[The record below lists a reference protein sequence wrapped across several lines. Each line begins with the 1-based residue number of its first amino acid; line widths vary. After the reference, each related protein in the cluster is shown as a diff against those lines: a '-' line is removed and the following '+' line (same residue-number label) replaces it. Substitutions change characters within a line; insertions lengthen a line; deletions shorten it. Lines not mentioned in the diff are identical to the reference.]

1 MSFFNATPTG
11 RIVNRFTKDTTALDV
26 NVPNAIQSFLSCFGA
41 QLLNECEMYPRMLVQ
56 VSEHY
61 NL

>member
-41 QLLNECEMYPRMLVQ
+41 LLADCSVDQLV
-56 VSEHY
+56 
-61 NL
+61 